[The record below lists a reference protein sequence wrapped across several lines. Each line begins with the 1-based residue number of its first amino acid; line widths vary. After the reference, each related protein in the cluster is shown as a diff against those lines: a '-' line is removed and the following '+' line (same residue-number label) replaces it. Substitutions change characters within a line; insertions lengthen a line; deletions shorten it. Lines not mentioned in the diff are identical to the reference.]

1 MNNPLVSILVPI
13 YGVEKYIKRC
23 AISLF
28 EQTYKNIEFVFV
40 NDCTRDSSISV
51 LKDVVTE
58 YPHLADK
65 VKIINHIR
73 NKGLAAARNTAVKE
87 SSGDFIF
94 HVDADDWLEKTAI
107 ESCVNVQEVNDADIV
122 TVNAKAIW
130 NNRVEL

>member
-58 YPHLADK
+58 YPYLANK
-65 VKIINHIR
+65 VKIINHIH
-73 NKGLAAARNTAVKE
+73 NKGLAAARNTAIKE
-87 SSGDFIF
+87 SSGDFVF

-107 ESCVNVQEVNDADIV
+107 ESCVKV
-122 TVNAKAIW
+122 
-130 NNRVEL
+130 